1 MTNFNKSQLT
11 RGSIWWIQLD
21 PTIGREQAK
30 TRPCLIISSTTY
42 NSGHSELVIILP
54 ITSTFRSLYWFV
66 ELSPS
71 QTGLKKDC
79 YVICDQIR
87 SVSLDRIQGQLTG
100 CINNEIL
107 KSIEA
112 RLQVLFQLKSK
123 TLRNLPDF
131 IN

>member
-66 ELSPS
+66 ELSS
-71 QTGLKKDC
+71 AHTGLKKNC

-107 KSIEA
+107 KNIES

-123 TLRNLPDF
+123 TLRDLPDL